1 MNISYS
7 LEALLS
13 YSIKHSRYYKT
24 HFKHLPEHPCT
35 LDDLPLTIASEYW
48 NGSHNLDTWSVLTG
62 KTENALIYKTGGST
76 GQEKLV
82 AYTRAEWQSMV
93 THFGHSLSG
102 QLCDGDRVANLFFA
116 GDLYASF
123 LFIHDSLAHVTPAIC
138 EFPFAGEVDGATL
151 TAAITEHRINVLA
164 GVPAQLLRFAA
175 YLIEQQCVLPQVTT
189 VLYGGESLFAAQLPL
204 LAQVFPNA
212 RTVSIGYACV
222 DAGLVGA
229 STRDCEMG
237 EHRVFDEQTVVEIV
251 DEHTHEVIDTCNRP
265 GQLIITNL
273 TRKLMP
279 LLRYPVGDRA
289 CWREPS
295 GTPKRKF
302 ALLGRSEQSNRIRI
316 GVASLFQEEMAEI
329 LQRLADCWQW
339 QLVLE
344 SVGVKDRMSLMW
356 VPAQGASSIETKT
369 LAIHAALLAQ
379 YPEINQ
385 MIGNGQLECVVR
397 PCSASALLLH
407 PRSGKQ
413 RRIVDL
419 RVYGAP
425 QREPTP

>member
-1 MNISYS
+1 MNTNYS
-7 LEALLS
+7 FEELLLHS
-13 YSIKHSRYYKT
+13 RKHSHYYKT
-24 HFKHLPEHPCT
+24 HFNQLPEHHCT
-35 LDDLPLTIASEYW
+35 VEDLPLTVASDYW
-48 NGSHNLDTWSVLTG
+48 NGSHNLNTWPVLTG

-82 AYTRAEWQSMV
+82 AYTRDEWQNMV
-93 THFGHSLSG
+93 THFGNALSG

-123 LFIHDSLAHVTPAIC
+123 LFIHESLAHVSPSIC
-138 EFPFAGEVDGATL
+138 EFPFAGEVDSATL
-151 TAAITEHRINVLA
+151 AAAIAEHQINVLA
-164 GVPAQLLRFAA
+164 GVPAQLLQFAA
-175 YLIEQQCVLPQVTT
+175 SLAERHGVLPQITT
-189 VLYGGESLFAAQLPL
+189 VLYGGESLFAAQLPM

-212 RTVSIGYACV
+212 RVASIGYACV

-229 STRDCEMG
+229 STRDCEVG
-237 EHRVFDEQTVVEIV
+237 EHRVFDQQTVVEIV
-251 DEHTHEVIDTCNRP
+251 DENTHEVIEECHRP

-295 GTPKRKF
+295 GTRQRKF
-302 ALLGRSEQSNRIRI
+302 ALLGRSEQSIRIRI
-316 GVASLFQEEMAEI
+316 GVISLFQEEIAEI

-339 QLVLE
+339 QLVIE
-344 SVGVKDRMSLMW
+344 SVGVKDRMTLRW
-356 VPAQGASSIETKT
+356 VPAHDSTSINASIP
-369 LAIHAALLAQ
+369 AIHAALLGQ
-379 YPEINQ
+379 YPDISQ
-385 MIGNGQLECVVR
+385 MIGSGQLECVFS
-397 PCSASALLLH
+397 PCTTGALLLH

-419 RVYGAP
+419 RVYSAP
-425 QREPTP
+425 QREPAP

>member
-7 LEALLS
+7 FEEILS
-13 YSIKHSRYYKT
+13 HSRKHSRYYKT
-24 HFKHLPEHPCT
+24 HFRYLPEHHCT
-35 LDDLPLTIASEYW
+35 VEKLPLTIASDYW
-48 NGSHNLDTWSVLTG
+48 SGSANLNTWPVLTG
-62 KTENALIYKTGGST
+62 KTEDALIYKTGGST
-76 GQEKLV
+76 GQEKLA
-82 AYTRAEWQSMV
+82 AYTRTEWQNMV
-93 THFGHSLSG
+93 THFGNALSE

-123 LFIHDSLAHVTPAIC
+123 LFIHDSLAHVGPSIC
-138 EFPFAGEVDGATL
+138 EFPFAGKVDSADLAT
-151 TAAITEHRINVLA
+151 AVAEQQINVLA

-175 YLIEQQCVLPQVTT
+175 YLIEQHCVLPQVTT
-189 VLYGGESLFAAQLPL
+189 VLYGGESLFAAQLSM
-204 LAQVFPNA
+204 LAQVFPKA
-212 RTVSIGYACV
+212 RTASIGYACV

-229 STRDCEMG
+229 STRDCEVG
-237 EHRVFDEQTVVEIV
+237 EHRVFDGQTVVEIV
-251 DEHTHEVIDTCNRP
+251 DEHTHEVIEACNRP

-279 LLRYPVGDRA
+279 LLCYPVGDRA

-316 GVASLFQEEMAEI
+316 GVASLFQEEMGEI

-339 QLVLE
+339 QLVIE

-356 VPAQGASSIETKT
+356 APAQGSSSIETKT
-369 LAIHAALLAQ
+369 RAIHAALLGQ

-397 PCSASALLLH
+397 PCTASALLLH

-419 RVYGAP
+419 RVYSAP